1 MAISSCAQK
10 QVCSAQQNRKP
21 KSQMPE
27 IEEANAASVAMIAEG
42 RVLLIQR
49 ARAPYLNLWTLPG
62 GRREPGESIEVCA
75 QREIGEELGMTV
87 TGLVPVSVETFGSA
101 REWRLAVFASPEFA
115 GEPKPSDEVQDW
127 RWCRLDE
134 LRRLK
139 TTARLEAI
147 VTEGFRLLGQVPV

>member
-1 MAISSCAQK
+1 
-10 QVCSAQQNRKP
+10 
-21 KSQMPE
+21 MPE
-27 IEEANAASVAMIAEG
+27 IEEANAASVAMIAKG

-62 GRREPGESIEVCA
+62 GRREAGESIEDCA
-75 QREIGEELGMTV
+75 QREISEELGMTV

-127 RWCRLDE
+127 RWCKLDE